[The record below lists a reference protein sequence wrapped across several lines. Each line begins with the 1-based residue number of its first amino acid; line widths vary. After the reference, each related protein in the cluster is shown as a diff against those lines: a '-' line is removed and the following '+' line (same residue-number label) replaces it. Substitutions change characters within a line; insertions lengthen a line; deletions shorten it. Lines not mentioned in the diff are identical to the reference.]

1 MDLSGFAVF
10 DFSEGI
16 PYFSVTS
23 NGVTFNRA
31 VTLKLGA
38 PAFVRLLINESTRQV
53 ALQVCD
59 ESTPKA
65 VAFYKPKT
73 NGVLSVRWNAQ
84 DLVATFKRLM
94 ESDLQHGFRVNGELV
109 ENGLMVFDLNT
120 AKALV
125 YQSFGLF
132 DI

>member
-31 VTLKLGA
+31 VTLKLGT

-94 ESDLQHGFRVNGELV
+94 DSDLQHGFRVNGELV

-125 YQSFGLF
+125 
-132 DI
+132 

>member
-31 VTLKLGA
+31 VTLKLGT

-109 ENGLMVFDLNT
+109 ENGLMVFDLNA
-120 AKALV
+120 AKTLV
-125 YQSFGLF
+125 
-132 DI
+132 

>member
-31 VTLKLGA
+31 VTLKLGT

-73 NGVLSVRWNAQ
+73 NGVLSVRWNAR

-120 AKALV
+120 AKTLV
-125 YQSFGLF
+125 
-132 DI
+132 

>member
-31 VTLKLGA
+31 VTLKLGT

-94 ESDLQHGFRVNGELV
+94 ESDLKHGFRVNGELV

-125 YQSFGLF
+125 
-132 DI
+132 

>member
-1 MDLSGFAVF
+1 MDLSGFSVF

-31 VTLKLGA
+31 VTLKLGT

-109 ENGLMVFDLNT
+109 ENGLMIFDLNT

-125 YQSFGLF
+125 
-132 DI
+132 

>member
-31 VTLKLGA
+31 VTLKLGT

-65 VAFYKPKT
+65 VAIYKPKT

-125 YQSFGLF
+125 
-132 DI
+132 

>member
-31 VTLKLGA
+31 VTLKLGT

-125 YQSFGLF
+125 
-132 DI
+132 

>member
-31 VTLKLGA
+31 VTLKLGT

-109 ENGLMVFDLNT
+109 ENGLMVFDMNT

-125 YQSFGLF
+125 
-132 DI
+132 

>member
-1 MDLSGFAVF
+1 MVLSGFAVF

-31 VTLKLGA
+31 VTLKLGT

-120 AKALV
+120 AKTLV
-125 YQSFGLF
+125 
-132 DI
+132 

>member
-31 VTLKLGA
+31 VTLKLGT
-38 PAFVRLLINESTRQV
+38 PAFVLLLINESTRQV

-120 AKALV
+120 AKTLV
-125 YQSFGLF
+125 
-132 DI
+132 

>member
-31 VTLKLGA
+31 VTMKLGT

-125 YQSFGLF
+125 
-132 DI
+132 

>member
-31 VTLKLGA
+31 VTLKLGT

-109 ENGLMVFDLNT
+109 ENGLMVFDLDT

-125 YQSFGLF
+125 
-132 DI
+132 

>member
-31 VTLKLGA
+31 VTLKLGT

-53 ALQVCD
+53 ACRFVTKVPQRRLP
-59 ESTPKA
+59 STSPRQMASFLYVGTHKIWWQ
-65 VAFYKPKT
+65 
-73 NGVLSVRWNAQ
+73 LSNALWNPIYSM
-84 DLVATFKRLM
+84 DFV
-94 ESDLQHGFRVNGELV
+94 
-109 ENGLMVFDLNT
+109 
-120 AKALV
+120 
-125 YQSFGLF
+125 
-132 DI
+132 

>member
-31 VTLKLGA
+31 VTLKLGT
-38 PAFVRLLINESTRQV
+38 PAFVRLLINESTRQLS
-53 ALQVCD
+53 LQVCD

-125 YQSFGLF
+125 
-132 DI
+132 

>member
-31 VTLKLGA
+31 VTLKLGT
-38 PAFVRLLINESTRQV
+38 PAFVRLLINESTPQV

-125 YQSFGLF
+125 
-132 DI
+132 

>member
-31 VTLKLGA
+31 VTLKLGT
-38 PAFVRLLINESTRQV
+38 PAFVRFLINESTRQV

-120 AKALV
+120 AKTLV
-125 YQSFGLF
+125 
-132 DI
+132 

>member
-31 VTLKLGA
+31 VYSETWNPGVCA
-38 PAFVRLLINESTRQV
+38 TSYQRVDPASCIAGFVTKV
-53 ALQVCD
+53 P
-59 ESTPKA
+59 PKA

-125 YQSFGLF
+125 
-132 DI
+132 

>member
-31 VTLKLGA
+31 VTLKLGT

-120 AKALV
+120 AKTLV
-125 YQSFGLF
+125 WQFSTV
-132 DI
+132 

>member
-31 VTLKLGA
+31 VTLKLGT

-65 VAFYKPKT
+65 VAFYKPKAK
-73 NGVLSVRWNAQ
+73 GVLSVRWNAQ

-120 AKALV
+120 AKTLV
-125 YQSFGLF
+125 
-132 DI
+132 

>member
-31 VTLKLGA
+31 VPLKLGT

-94 ESDLQHGFRVNGELV
+94 ESDLQHGFRVNGELI

-125 YQSFGLF
+125 
-132 DI
+132 

>member
-1 MDLSGFAVF
+1 MDLSGFSVF

-31 VTLKLGA
+31 VTLKLGT

-109 ENGLMVFDLNT
+109 ESGLMVFDLNT

-125 YQSFGLF
+125 
-132 DI
+132 

>member
-31 VTLKLGA
+31 VTLKLGT

-94 ESDLQHGFRVNGELV
+94 ESDLQHGFRVNGELI

-125 YQSFGLF
+125 
-132 DI
+132 

>member
-31 VTLKLGA
+31 VTLKLGT

-120 AKALV
+120 AKTLV
-125 YQSFGLF
+125 RQFSTV
-132 DI
+132 

>member
-31 VTLKLGA
+31 ATLKLGT

-125 YQSFGLF
+125 
-132 DI
+132 

>member
-1 MDLSGFAVF
+1 MDLSGFDVSA
-10 DFSEGI
+10 SAEGI

-31 VTLKLGA
+31 VTLKLGT

-125 YQSFGLF
+125 
-132 DI
+132 

>member
-31 VTLKLGA
+31 VTLKLGT

-65 VAFYKPKT
+65 VAFYKPKA

-120 AKALV
+120 AKTLV
-125 YQSFGLF
+125 
-132 DI
+132 

>member
-31 VTLKLGA
+31 VTLKLGT

-120 AKALV
+120 ANALV
-125 YQSFGLF
+125 
-132 DI
+132 

>member
-16 PYFSVTS
+16 PYFSVTY

-31 VTLKLGA
+31 VTLKLGT

-125 YQSFGLF
+125 
-132 DI
+132 

>member
-31 VTLKLGA
+31 VTLKLGT

-120 AKALV
+120 ARTLV
-125 YQSFGLF
+125 
-132 DI
+132 

>member
-1 MDLSGFAVF
+1 MDLSRFAVF

-31 VTLKLGA
+31 VTLKLGT

-53 ALQVCD
+53 ALQVYD

-120 AKALV
+120 AKTLV
-125 YQSFGLF
+125 
-132 DI
+132 

>member
-31 VTLKLGA
+31 VTLKLGT

-73 NGVLSVRWNAQ
+73 NGILSVRWNAQ

-120 AKALV
+120 AKTLV
-125 YQSFGLF
+125 
-132 DI
+132 

>member
-31 VTLKLGA
+31 VTLKLGT

-120 AKALV
+120 AKPLV
-125 YQSFGLF
+125 
-132 DI
+132 

>member
-31 VTLKLGA
+31 VTLKLGT

-94 ESDLQHGFRVNGELV
+94 ESDLLHGFRVNGELV

-125 YQSFGLF
+125 
-132 DI
+132 

>member
-1 MDLSGFAVF
+1 MDLSGFAAF

-31 VTLKLGA
+31 VTLKLGT

-125 YQSFGLF
+125 
-132 DI
+132 

>member
-31 VTLKLGA
+31 VTLKLGT

-84 DLVATFKRLM
+84 DLVATFKRLI
-94 ESDLQHGFRVNGELV
+94 ESDFQHGFRVNGELV
-109 ENGLMVFDLNT
+109 DNCLMVFDLNT

-125 YQSFGLF
+125 
-132 DI
+132 

>member
-31 VTLKLGA
+31 VTLKLGT
-38 PAFVRLLINESTRQV
+38 PAFVRLLINESPRQV

-120 AKALV
+120 AKTLV
-125 YQSFGLF
+125 
-132 DI
+132 

>member
-16 PYFSVTS
+16 PYFSATS

-31 VTLKLGA
+31 VTLKLGT

-120 AKALV
+120 AKTLV
-125 YQSFGLF
+125 
-132 DI
+132 

>member
-31 VTLKLGA
+31 VTLKLGT

-109 ENGLMVFDLNT
+109 ENG
-120 AKALV
+120 
-125 YQSFGLF
+125 
-132 DI
+132 

>member
-31 VTLKLGA
+31 VTLKLGT

-65 VAFYKPKT
+65 VAFYTPKT

-125 YQSFGLF
+125 
-132 DI
+132 

>member
-31 VTLKLGA
+31 VTLKLGT

-53 ALQVCD
+53 ALQGCD

-125 YQSFGLF
+125 
-132 DI
+132 